1 MLLSRGSQY
10 TLQAL
15 IYLAAQPPGK
25 MVLVREISDR
35 LEIPPFYLAK
45 LMQPLSRVG
54 WLETMRGRGGG
65 LRLTADAAAI
75 SVFDVL
81 LFTEGQR
88 PDKECLLGFKE
99 CADDSACVLHCQW
112 KPIKTELLDDLKQ
125 HTLASLAAVSAEGLP
140 DWLQGDIKP

>member
-15 IYLAAQPPGK
+15 IYLAGETRER
-25 MVLVREISDR
+25 MILVRDIAER
-35 LEIPPFYLAK
+35 LAIPQFYLAK
-45 LMQPLSRVG
+45 LLQPLSRAG
-54 WLETMRGRGGG
+54 WIETARGRGGG
-65 LRLTADAAAI
+65 MRLALDAEQL
-75 SVFDVL
+75 SVYDVV

-88 PDKECLLGFKE
+88 ADRECLLGFKE

-125 HTLASLAAVSAEGLP
+125 HTLASLAASSAGGLP
-140 DWLQGDIKP
+140 DWLQRGIKP

>member
-25 MVLVREISDR
+25 MLLVREIADR
-35 LEIPPFYLAK
+35 LAIPPFYLAK
-45 LMQPLSRVG
+45 LLQPVSRAG
-54 WLETMRGRGGG
+54 WLETLRGRGGG
-65 LRLTADAAAI
+65 LRLVADAMAI
-75 SVFDVL
+75 SVHDVL
-81 LFTEGQR
+81 IFTEGQR
-88 PDKECLLGFKE
+88 ADRECLLGFKE

-125 HTLASLAAVSAEGLP
+125 HTLASLAAISSQGLP
-140 DWLQGDIKP
+140 AWLQGEITP

>member
-15 IYLAAQPPGK
+15 IYLAAQPHGK
-25 MVLVREISDR
+25 MILVREISDR
-35 LEIPPFYLAK
+35 LDIPPFYLAK
-45 LMQPLSRVG
+45 LLQPVSRMG
-54 WLETMRGRGGG
+54 WLETVRGRGGG
-65 LRLTADAAAI
+65 LRLVAEAAAI

-81 LFTEGQR
+81 VFTEGQR
-88 PDKECLLGFKE
+88 ADRECLLGFKE

-125 HTLASLAAVSAEGLP
+125 HTLASLAATSSQGLP
-140 DWLQGDIKP
+140 AWLQGDITP